1 VTVYFCHLQEPPTGH
16 KPRPPEFTPQSQTP
30 TSPRIPFHVILW
42 PTARSLHRACH
53 LIKNILS
60 VSRLSHIRYIPHLIC
75 HSNNESSFPGRTS
88 RTQEENI
95 AIVIN
100 IVMRYYHCCDN
111 NILKVNT
118 IYETGKSKCVE
129 EATFH
134 TYIQGVTGQHGFPPS
149 FMKISFHLLV
159 VSVFLILSYW
169 SVSYN
174 LWSWKKK
181 TNNWIVINIMSG
193 IFMNG
198 ILYLL
203 YELTRFGPHTPKPYI
218 WISDELDVVV
228 WNDLRIC
235 VVHHPLGCSVESST
249 ICPGTWTRFEKYRTY
264 HISCLI
270 N

>member
-1 VTVYFCHLQEPPTGH
+1 MKSAKVNALKRQHF
-16 KPRPPEFTPQSQTP
+16 
-30 TSPRIPFHVILW
+30 ILIFRVW
-42 PTARSLHRACH
+42 PDSMGFL
-53 LIKNILS
+53 
-60 VSRLSHIRYIPHLIC
+60 RLSWRFPFVSLSFQCSWFFHIGQYHIIC
-75 HSNNESSFPGRTS
+75 K
-88 RTQEENI
+88 
-95 AIVIN
+95 A
-100 IVMRYYHCCDN
+100 
-111 NILKVNT
+111 
-118 IYETGKSKCVE
+118 
-129 EATFH
+129 
-134 TYIQGVTGQHGFPPS
+134 
-149 FMKISFHLLV
+149 
-159 VSVFLILSYW
+159 
-169 SVSYN
+169 
-174 LWSWKKK
+174 KKK